1 MTIFSGCDI
10 VLRKGN
16 YIVTT
21 GIGRVATWGKCRGIV
36 TRKEGDVV
44 TVLWDDLKFEDK
56 MSLSEI
62 KLVTRKPLFDKWKKK
77 SKFHRISL
85 LRKRFNLSLIEARSV
100 YRSNPA
106 YLPKKMKKQFFEM
119 EII

>member
-1 MTIFSGCDI
+1 MMIFSGCDI

-21 GIGRVATWGKCRGIV
+21 GIGRVAAWGKCRGIV

-44 TVLWDDLKFEDK
+44 TVLWDDLNFEDE
-56 MSLSEI
+56 MSLNEI

-85 LRKRFNLSLIEARSV
+85 LRKRFGLSLTEARRA

-106 YLPKKMKKQFFEM
+106 HFPKNMKKQFFEM
-119 EII
+119 EIV